1 MGGIV
6 PSVLNVIII
15 ATNADPQS
23 TGFYSFVFVTAA
35 EIGSLFLLYFM
46 HRNEFYRHHSDKER
60 NEGRSIEF
68 SSLRFPINIHL
79 QLYFYK
85 KDSLQLQDNLV
96 EQANF
101 VQADATNLR
110 PLPSLGKYNFASYVQ
125 VLKDAWVYHVVAFLG
140 FGTTLVVYPAVAV
153 LAEPTS
159 ESW

>member
-46 HRNEFYRHHSDKER
+46 HRNEFYRHHSDKEH
-60 NEGRSIEF
+60 NEGRLIEF
-68 SSLRFPINIHL
+68 SSLRFLINIHL
-79 QLYFYK
+79 QMYFYK
-85 KDSLQLQDNLV
+85 KDNLV

-110 PLPSLGKYNFASYVQ
+110 PLPSLGNHNFAAYIQ

-153 LAEPTS
+153 LAEPAS